1 MVPRSGEEHV
11 FVGCISFFLCVRACV
26 CRGEGRTWGLGLVT
40 ETLLDR

>member
-11 FVGCISFFLCVRACV
+11 FVGCISFFLCVRV

-40 ETLLDR
+40 EMLLDR

>member
-1 MVPRSGEEHV
+1 MPRSGEEHV
-11 FVGCISFFLCVRACV
+11 FVGCISFFRACVRV